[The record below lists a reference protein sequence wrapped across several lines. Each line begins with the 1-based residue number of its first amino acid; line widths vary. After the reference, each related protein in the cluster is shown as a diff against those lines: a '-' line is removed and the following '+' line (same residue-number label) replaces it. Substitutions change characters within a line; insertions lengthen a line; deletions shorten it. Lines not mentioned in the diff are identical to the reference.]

1 MVLLGG
7 VSSIGDTR
15 REQCATV
22 CCVLCAEAVPRSRRL
37 EITEACQHG
46 AQASSNDPWSFVR
59 DSYEV
64 SWAAAHT

>member
-7 VSSIGDTR
+7 VSSIGDAR
-15 REQCATV
+15 RERDG
-22 CCVLCAEAVPRSRRL
+22 VLRIVSRGVPRSRRL